1 MKNRTFKSVNVLRFI
16 LAVMFTVGAAYGFA
30 TGQNEAATAFLIANA
45 AVVTL
50 DEKQLSELKQT
61 IEEKTNAAIE
71 AKKANDLKKFEDL
84 QNEVKRLE
92 GIEAILRKQGEELEL
107 MKKNGTPQQAI
118 DFKTQ
123 LHNALKEKHAEIK
136 ELFSTQKS
144 GFVSFEVKAAGTITL
159 SNVTGREMLAAQLE
173 PGYTDIA
180 TRRPFLLQL
189 VNRRSTTSKTVH
201 LVDKRNRDGS
211 AAPTSEGSTKPLIDF
226 DLVEVKVDMKK
237 IPAAIKVSNE
247 MLDDIA
253 FMRSIINEELL
264 TELNLTLDE
273 QLLSGDDTGAN
284 LQGILDKAT
293 AFSAGSLAATVDNAN
308 NFDVIRAAVA
318 QIVNANFVPNFVCVN
333 PYDAAAMDLT
343 KGTDGH
349 YIMPPFSTVNGQI
362 IAGVRVIENPGITAG
377 DYLIGDFSKAAF
389 YLREGIS
396 ISVGWEND
404 DFRKNL
410 VTILGEMRGNLYISE
425 NNTGAFVT
433 GDFATDKAALET
445 P

>member
-1 MKNRTFKSVNVLRFI
+1 MKRNHKSLNVLRFL
-16 LAVMFTVGAAYGFA
+16 LAVMFTIGAAYGFA
-30 TGQNEAATAFLIANA
+30 SGENSIATAFLIANV

-61 IEEKTNAAIE
+61 IEEKTKAAIE
-71 AKKANDLKKFEDL
+71 AEKANDLKKYDEL
-84 QNEVKRLE
+84 TNEIKRLQGLE
-92 GIEAILRKQGEELEL
+92 DVLKKQGEELEL
-107 MKKNGTPQQAI
+107 MKKKGAEQRII
-118 DFKTQ
+118 DFKTAIY
-123 LHNALKEKHAEIK
+123 NALQEKHEEIK
-136 ELFSTQKS
+136 EMFTSKKS
-144 GFVSFEVKAAGTITL
+144 GFVSFDVKAAGTITF

-180 TRRPFLLQL
+180 TRRPYLLQL
-189 VNRRSTTSKTVH
+189 FNRRGTTSKTVH

-211 AAPTSEGSTKPLIDF
+211 AAPTAEGGTKPLIDF
-226 DLVEVKVDMKK
+226 DFVEVKVDMKK
-237 IPAAIKVSNE
+237 IPAAIKVSTE

-253 FMRSIINEELL
+253 FMRSAINEELI

-273 QLLSGDDTGAN
+273 QLLSGDDSGAN
-284 LQGILDKAT
+284 LQGVLDKAT
-293 AFSAGSLAATVDNAN
+293 AFSAGSLASTVDNAN

-318 QIVNANFVPNFVCVN
+318 QIVNANFIPNFVCLN

-349 YIMPPFSTVNGQI
+349 YIMPPFSTVNGQV
-362 IAGVRVIENPGITAG
+362 IAGVRVIENPGMTAG
-377 DYLIGDFSKAAF
+377 DYLIGDFSKGSF